1 MGKRNSEINIL
12 NLVSAIFI
20 WIITSVWIY
29 IIFMLSMEN
38 GYRSYARSYNIIS
51 LIQETVNIELTQTI
65 IRKLAHII
73 EYGFLSVTIYLGLA
87 YTNGIS
93 QRYSLSTVPRKTV
106 KHTNELNI
114 IYTFWLSTFISI
126 LDEYIQLFIEGRE
139 ATLIDILIDSGS
151 IVVMLLFVRIF
162 FLIKLRLL
170 RETEEEIG

>member
-1 MGKRNSEINIL
+1 MGKSKSEINIL
-12 NLVSAIFI
+12 NLISAIFI

-38 GYRSYARSYNIIS
+38 GYSSYDRSFS
-51 LIQETVNIELTQTI
+51 LINLAKDTVGIEVTQTV
-65 IRKLAHII
+65 IRKFAHIV
-73 EYGFLSVTIYLGLA
+73 EYGFLSLTIYLGLA

-93 QRYSLSTVPRKTV
+93 KKLSLSTVPRKTI

-114 IYTFWLSTFISI
+114 IYTFWLTTFVSI

-139 ATLIDILIDSGS
+139 ATLVDILIDSGS
-151 IVVMLLFVRIF
+151 IVVMLLIVRIF

-170 RETEEEIG
+170 RRTEEEIN